1 MSTPAPDAAVGDLEE
16 NVHPDEPPIP
26 ENEPGYVPKELATDG
41 DD

>member
-16 NVHPDEPPIP
+16 NVHPDESPIP
-26 ENEPGYVPKELATDG
+26 ENEPGYIPEELRPDV